1 MALELHDQPGDQEN
15 HPMTDLGWWAISGA
29 ALMDALKRAND
40 GEDADLIYLELYAN
54 TETKDA

>member
-1 MALELHDQPGDQEN
+1 
-15 HPMTDLGWWAISGA
+15 MTDLGWWAISGA